1 LQRSLQVGFIIVPWR
16 RLILLLLLLLLLL
29 SILHLYIMP
38 VLSLPSTCCVGMVV
52 PIAGGPILLLLLF

>member
-16 RLILLLLLLLLLL
+16 RLILLLLLLLLL